1 MMCEGEAILLSGC
14 TGLFIGHP
22 GHELRIYGWV
32 ERTKPLV
39 LAITDGSGGV
49 KADRTESSRTL
60 LAETGAKAGPIFGRL
75 SDKEAYSAILRKD
88 VGLFTGLAEEAAD
101 IYDRAG
107 VTVVVSDAA
116 EGFNP
121 VHDLCRLM
129 ADAAVRLMEGRRQA
143 RVPVYEF
150 DLVTPP
156 WETQACDAEIRIN
169 LTDGE
174 FRRKIEAAERYKELR
189 GEIKRVLEN
198 TPADAFR
205 EEIFRPGG
213 RRLGPPGKPFYESF
227 GECRIAEGLYDQ
239 VIRRDIHLKPI
250 AEALAGLGRLARGW
264 QREAS
269 QDSHRQYHHGGPDR
283 D

>member
-1 MMCEGEAILLSGC
+1 MMCEGEATLLSGRA
-14 TGLFIGHP
+14 GLFIGHP

-49 KADRTESSRTL
+49 KADRTESSRAL

-88 VGLFTGLAEEAAD
+88 TGLFTGLAEEAAD
-101 IYDRAG
+101 IFDRAG

-121 VHDLCRLM
+121 VHDLCRLI
-129 ADAAVRLMEGRRQA
+129 ADAAVRLMEGRGQA
-143 RVPVYEF
+143 RIQAYEF

-156 WETQACDAEIRIN
+156 WETRACDAEIRIN
-169 LTDGE
+169 LTEGE
-174 FRRKIEAAERYKELR
+174 FRRKIEAAQRYKELR

-239 VIRRDIHLKPI
+239 VIRRDIHLKAI
-250 AEALAGLGRLARGW
+250 AEALAGLGRPAIG
-264 QREAS
+264 
-269 QDSHRQYHHGGPDR
+269 
-283 D
+283 